1 MKKIAKNNLPPNP
14 YKRSPIKHRKDLA
27 GRTTELKA
35 LQYYLRLTAAGQNPH
50 LALIGQ
56 RGVGKTSLLNGAES
70 IARELKLLPVRLDM
84 NEQKANSQWIFW
96 RDLYQ
101 TLSLAMAKAG
111 CWGGVQGS
119 IYAELLRMIYA

>member
-1 MKKIAKNNLPPNP
+1 
-14 YKRSPIKHRKDLA
+14 
-27 GRTTELKA
+27 
-35 LQYYLRLTAAGQNPH
+35 

-70 IARELKLLPVRLDM
+70 IAKDLKLLPVRLDM

-96 RDLYQ
+96 HDLYQ
-101 TLSLAMAKAG
+101 TLALAMAKAG

-119 IYAELLRMIYA
+119 IYAELLRMIYARQPGN